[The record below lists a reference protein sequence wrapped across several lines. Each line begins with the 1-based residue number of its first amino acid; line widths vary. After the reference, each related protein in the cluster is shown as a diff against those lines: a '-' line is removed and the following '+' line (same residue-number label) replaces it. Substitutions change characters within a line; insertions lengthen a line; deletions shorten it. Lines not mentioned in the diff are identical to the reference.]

1 MKINLKK
8 DNLINNKKN
17 KRKQQKNDRREKF
30 DKFIK
35 KFIKSSISLRIMVVL
50 LVMTLFLLFIA
61 FKCLVCNN
69 QVKISNKKITNEYI
83 KVLKQQN
90 EVTENLGK
98 IDLYTV
104 KVVDNDGAAYVMM
117 EDFKKASNE
126 VNSSLKKLEKLCK
139 LINNKEAYESFLS
152 WKDFVQ
158 VYINDIKDLLE
169 SLFAEENYK
178 SIYSEFAIRDDRS
191 NLSNSNEE
199 FRKLLYKKISNQK
212 EEVDYA
218 MDSSS
223 KGIYIMI
230 IAIGLSSIVVIII
243 LLKTVKGPIVKSN
256 RELNEII
263 RNIQCNEGDLTAR
276 INMQI
281 RDEFGQMIDGI
292 NHFIEALQKAMISIK
307 NSSNNINKIS
317 EEMDIH
323 VKECEDSTE
332 DISVIMEKTLKG
344 MKDISEALQYIIDGS
359 QNVQES
365 AESITYVASKG
376 AIKIK
381 EIASRADNINS
392 DVKKKKIRTKELI
405 DKISISMNTAI
416 ENCKEVERIDVLTEG
431 VLAISSQTNLLAL
444 NASIEAARAGE
455 AGKGFAVVADEIRN
469 LADETK
475 NTVANIKSVSK
486 SVNDSVNMLVDNANN
501 LMKYITNDILK
512 EYDGFV
518 SVAETYE
525 SDAISMDKVLSEFNK
540 QAIILAEVVKNL
552 ANGINVISKTIDGNT
567 KEIDS
572 MANNI
577 QILSSGM
584 EVLSKEVVENKKI
597 ANMLQNE
604 VGRFKKLD

>member
-17 KRKQQKNDRREKF
+17 NNRKQQKNDRREKF

-50 LVMTLFLLFIA
+50 LVMTLFLLFFA
-61 FKCLVCNN
+61 FKCLECNN

-117 EDFKKASNE
+117 EDFKKAAND
-126 VNSSLKKLEKLCK
+126 VNSSLKKLGK
-139 LINNKEAYESFLS
+139 LINNKESYEAFLS
-152 WKDFVQ
+152 WKEFVQ
-158 VYINDIKDLLE
+158 VYIDDIKDLLE

-178 SIYSEFAIRDDRS
+178 SIYSEPAIRDDRS

-256 RELNEII
+256 RELNELI

-323 VKECEDSTE
+323 VKECEDSTG

-376 AIKIK
+376 DIKIK
-381 EIASRADNINS
+381 EIAIRADNINS

-475 NTVANIKSVSK
+475 NTVANIQSVSK

-552 ANGINVISKTIDGNT
+552 ANGINVISKTIEGNT

>member
-1 MKINLKK
+1 
-8 DNLINNKKN
+8 
-17 KRKQQKNDRREKF
+17 
-30 DKFIK
+30 
-35 KFIKSSISLRIMVVL
+35 
-50 LVMTLFLLFIA
+50 
-61 FKCLVCNN
+61 
-69 QVKISNKKITNEYI
+69 
-83 KVLKQQN
+83 
-90 EVTENLGK
+90 
-98 IDLYTV
+98 
-104 KVVDNDGAAYVMM
+104 
-117 EDFKKASNE
+117 
-126 VNSSLKKLEKLCK
+126 
-139 LINNKEAYESFLS
+139 
-152 WKDFVQ
+152 
-158 VYINDIKDLLE
+158 
-169 SLFAEENYK
+169 
-178 SIYSEFAIRDDRS
+178 
-191 NLSNSNEE
+191 
-199 FRKLLYKKISNQK
+199 
-212 EEVDYA
+212 
-218 MDSSS
+218 
-223 KGIYIMI
+223 
-230 IAIGLSSIVVIII
+230 
-243 LLKTVKGPIVKSN
+243 
-256 RELNEII
+256 
-263 RNIQCNEGDLTAR
+263 
-276 INMQI
+276 
-281 RDEFGQMIDGI
+281 
-292 NHFIEALQKAMISIK
+292 
-307 NSSNNINKIS
+307 
-317 EEMDIH
+317 
-323 VKECEDSTE
+323 
-332 DISVIMEKTLKG
+332 

-376 AIKIK
+376 DIKIK

-431 VLAISSQTNLLAL
+431 VLSISSQTNLLAL

-475 NTVANIKSVSK
+475 NTVANIQSVSK

-552 ANGINVISKTIDGNT
+552 ANGINVISKTIEGNT